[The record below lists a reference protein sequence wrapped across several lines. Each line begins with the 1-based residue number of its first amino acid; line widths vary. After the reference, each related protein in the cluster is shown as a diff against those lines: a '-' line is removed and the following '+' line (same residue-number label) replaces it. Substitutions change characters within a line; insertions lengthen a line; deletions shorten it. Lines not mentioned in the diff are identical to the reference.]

1 MIHIIRAPAT
11 QPDSPIVVRDNRI
24 WLEGGSQIVINL
36 VTEQLYTL
44 LSRAGGVT
52 PSSRTTTSSIDSH
65 SA

>member
-36 VTEQLYTL
+36 VTE
-44 LSRAGGVT
+44 
-52 PSSRTTTSSIDSH
+52 
-65 SA
+65 